1 VLLPYIE
8 ALNSSHNLYR
18 MFKPPTFLI
27 TKPLNYLVEQT
38 GWAKKRLQNFS
49 GKSIA
54 FNIFPWTYYLTID
67 INGSWESAANDEL
80 PDAVFTLTPF
90 AGLRFMQGDREAQQT
105 IKVEGDMLFAKDIAY
120 IFQNLRW
127 DYEEDISK
135 VFGDVI
141 AHRIGSLIRSIT
153 SWAKHSSQSVAENF
167 RDYWVQEKPV
177 VASTQAINEF
187 NKEVDV
193 LRDDVERFEKRLQKL
208 AK

>member
-1 VLLPYIE
+1 
-8 ALNSSHNLYR
+8 

-38 GWAKKRLQNFS
+38 GWTKKQLQAFN

-54 FNIFPWTYYLTID
+54 FNVFPWTYLLI
-67 INGSWESAANDEL
+67 INTDGLWEPAPVEVI
-80 PDAVFTLTPF
+80 PDAIFTLTPF
-90 AGLRFMQGDREAQQT
+90 AGLRFMQGDQQAQQT
-105 IKVEGDMLFAKDIAY
+105 IKVEGDMQFAKEVAY

-127 DYEEDISK
+127 DYEEDLSK

-141 AHRIGSLIRSIT
+141 AHRIGSLVRSMT
-153 SWAKHSSQSVAENF
+153 SWTKQSSINLAENF

-177 VASTQAINEF
+177 IASTRAINEF
-187 NKEVDV
+187 NNDVDT